1 MLSEILV
8 LSTTISLLT
17 YTPTFRDSYH
27 TQKLQIENAKDAWA
41 DLGKKGES
49 VSPKFSFSSSLPLRL
64 AAYWQGKFN
73 VDTISG
79 GHSQAVYAVA
89 FSPDGQS
96 LASSSGD
103 RTIKIWNMSAR
114 KLLHTFR
121 GHTNWVSSV
130 AFSRMPSNPRDKGKL
145 GGILASGS
153 GDKTIK
159 LWDLKNRKLIRT
171 LVGHKDWVS
180 SVAFSPNGKI
190 LASGSGDRTI
200 KLWNLSTGKLI
211 RTISDSGGVTAIA
224 FSPDGETIAS
234 GSFFHSVRLW
244 DLQNGKLLQNFTG
257 QLRPVYA
264 IAFSPDGKT
273 LASGS
278 NDGQIKLWNVSTG
291 ELRYTLA
298 EHKKAVTSLT
308 FSPGDKT
315 LASASEDKTIKL
327 WNPETGKL
335 LRTLADHSAA
345 VTSVTF
351 SPYSEIFA
359 SGSKDKTIK
368 IWRKAS

>member
-1 MLSEILV
+1 MLSEMLV
-8 LSTTISLLT
+8 LSATVSLLS
-17 YTPTFRDSYH
+17 YTPTFRDSDH
-27 TQKLQIENAKDAWA
+27 TQKLQIEDARDAWA

-49 VSPKFSFSSSLPLRL
+49 TLSPKSSLSSSLPLRL

-103 RTIKIWNMSAR
+103 RTIKIWNISAR

-130 AFSRMPSNPRDKGKL
+130 AFSPMPSNPRYKGL
-145 GGILASGS
+145 GAILASGS

-159 LWDLKNRKLIRT
+159 LWDLKNGKQMRT

-200 KLWNLSTGKLI
+200 KLWNLGNGKLI
-211 RTISDSGGVTAIA
+211 RTIFDSGGVSAIA
-224 FSPDGETIAS
+224 FSADGETIAS

-244 DLQNGKLLQNFTG
+244 DLQNGKLLQTFTG
-257 QLRPVYA
+257 HLRPVYA
-264 IAFSPDGKT
+264 IAFSRDGKT

-291 ELRYTLA
+291 ELRHTLTA
-298 EHKKAVTSLT
+298 HKKAVTSLT
-308 FSPGDKT
+308 FSPGGKT

-327 WNPETGKL
+327 WNSQTGKL

-368 IWRKAS
+368 IWRKS